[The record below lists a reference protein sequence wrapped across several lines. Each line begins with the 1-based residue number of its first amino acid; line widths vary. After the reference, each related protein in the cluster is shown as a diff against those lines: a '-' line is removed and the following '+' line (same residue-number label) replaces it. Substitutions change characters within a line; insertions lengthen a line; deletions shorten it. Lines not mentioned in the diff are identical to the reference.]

1 MHLKNLTGLFS
12 GLMVILS
19 TPPSVA
25 DGNLGLGVMV
35 GDPTG
40 VSVHYWLSKENA
52 LHLGMGWDAGDR
64 DIFHLNADY
73 LFYDFHTIR
82 VDAGNIPFYYGLGL
96 RLVDEDR
103 PKKDL
108 NLGIRVPVGLH
119 FFFKSS
125 PVDIFLEVAPVV
137 ELTPDTDFTI
147 DGSLGIHYRFR

>member
-1 MHLKNLTGLFS
+1 MC
-12 GLMVILS
+12 LS
-19 TPPSVA
+19 VSQSVY
-25 DGNLGLGVMV
+25 
-35 GDPTG
+35 
-40 VSVHYWLSKENA
+40 VSVSLSMYLYVCVSLPVFFSVCLSVCLIVRLHACLPSWLS
-52 LHLGMGWDAGDR
+52 LHVHVSDR

-82 VDAGNIPFYYGLGL
+82 VDAGKIPFYYGLGL